1 MQFGIEYRPYKF
13 ENVIAQDKV
22 VKGLQNAITKGNLGH
37 AVALIGNSGLGK
49 STLARIVAMSLN
61 CEHPIKTDKGIEPCC
76 ECASCKDVMLGR
88 FNRSIQCI
96 NGNDL
101 TIDKMRELEESLSYD
116 SMTDPNKVI
125 IIEEA
130 QTVPTQSFKSFLVL
144 LEKTYNHVYFILTS
158 TDEGKFSSSYA
169 SAKDNATREKNA
181 LRSRLSLYKLENP
194 TTESISN
201 YLFELFTT
209 KIDPNGELP
218 DECMNIIPYIAQNS
232 KNNIRQALN
241 DFNVILDAECYEKDD
256 VIKLLGYQDDEKE
269 SEMVISLL
277 YKDKTALKYI
287 NDSTD
292 IEGNFVYWY
301 KILSNNALRDMLDE
315 PFESAW
321 KEKSYKRMK
330 DSGNLLK
337 LYEVF
342 NRTQQLCSSYFNQN
356 VFISMLYEYY
366 NGKSVPKRL
375 VEEVKSTE
383 SNNVSTDT
391 TVVKKVKKV
400 IKD

>member
-1 MQFGIEYRPYKF
+1 MQYGIEFRPYKF

-49 STLARIVAMSLN
+49 STLARIVAMTLN
-61 CEHPIKTDKGIEPCC
+61 CHNPIKTDKGLEPCC

-101 TIDKMRELEESLSYD
+101 TIDKMRELQESLSYD
-116 SMTDPNKVI
+116 SLTDSNTVVI
-125 IIEEA
+125 LEEA
-130 QTVPTQSFKSFLVL
+130 QTVPNQSFKSFLVL
-144 LEKTYNHVYFILTS
+144 LEKSYEHVYFILTS

-169 SAKDNATREKNA
+169 SSKDNATREKNA

-218 DECMNIIPYIAQNS
+218 DDCMNIIPYIAQNS

-241 DFNVILDAECYEKDD
+241 DFNVILDAEVYNKDD
-256 VIKLLGYQDDEKE
+256 VIKLLGYQDEEKE
-269 SEMVISLL
+269 NEMVISLL
-277 YKDKTALKYI
+277 YKDKSALKYI
-287 NDSTD
+287 SESVD

-301 KILSNNALRDMLDE
+301 KILSNNALRDMIGTEFD
-315 PFESAW
+315 SAW
-321 KEKSYKRMK
+321 KEKNYRKMK
-330 DSGNLLK
+330 DSGNLLA
-337 LYEVF
+337 LYDVF
-342 NRTQQLCSSYFNQN
+342 NKTQQLTGSYFNPN

-366 NGKSVPKRL
+366 CGNNHSKRL
-375 VEEVKSTE
+375 IENTTSSSTVE
-383 SNNVSTDT
+383 T
-391 TVVKKVKKV
+391 TAVKKVKK
-400 IKD
+400 ILK